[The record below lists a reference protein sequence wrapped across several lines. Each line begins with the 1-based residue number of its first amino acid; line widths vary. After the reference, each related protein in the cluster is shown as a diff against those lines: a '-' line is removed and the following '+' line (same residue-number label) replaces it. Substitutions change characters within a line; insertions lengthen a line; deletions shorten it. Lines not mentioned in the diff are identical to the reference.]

1 MMKKLAVLFLIAG
14 MAFADG
20 PSEPFPW
27 TDRSG
32 SITLGGTAQT
42 IAAVNGRRTYLIVQ
56 NISDTTMWL
65 NLGGTATAGSGSFLL
80 AANGGSYAAE
90 GSAIPSGAVSILCA
104 TTGKEF
110 TAKEMNRAH

>member
-1 MMKKLAVLFLIAG
+1 MMKRLAVLFLIVG

-20 PSEPFPW
+20 ASEPFPW

-42 IAAVNGRRTYLIVQ
+42 IAPVNTRRTYILVQ
-56 NISDTTMWL
+56 NISDTAMWL
-65 NLGGTATAGSGSFLL
+65 NLGATATAGAGSLL
-80 AANGGSYAAE
+80 LTANGGSYAAE